1 MGISVRFVEREMDV
15 GWWFGSVGSVY
26 LISFYVKL
34 TKGDDLPFGFSGR
47 RVAGPPFDHFKAIL
61 LFSSPGISL
70 AEVSKVPLNT
80 SRMT

>member
-1 MGISVRFVEREMDV
+1 MDV

-61 LFSSPGISL
+61 
-70 AEVSKVPLNT
+70 
-80 SRMT
+80 